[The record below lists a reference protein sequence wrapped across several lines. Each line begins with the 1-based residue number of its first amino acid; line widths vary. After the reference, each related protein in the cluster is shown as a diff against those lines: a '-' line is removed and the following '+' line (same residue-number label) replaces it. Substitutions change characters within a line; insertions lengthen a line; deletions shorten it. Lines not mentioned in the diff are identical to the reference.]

1 MSIIPRGFYLD
12 DIFDD
17 DFDKMIT
24 SNRISSMKCD
34 VYEKD
39 GNYNIDMDIPG
50 FNKDDIK
57 IICED
62 GLLTISAEKKIDNK
76 EEDKDKRFIRR
87 ERVYGKVSR
96 SFTFNDIDE
105 SKIDAEFKD
114 GTLRVI
120 IPKVEKT
127 NSKKYIEI
135 K

>member
-24 SNRISSMKCD
+24 SNRINSMKCD

-50 FNKDDIK
+50 FNKNDIK
-57 IICED
+57 IECED

-105 SKIDAEFKD
+105 SKINAEFKD
-114 GTLRVI
+114 GTLKVI

>member
-1 MSIIPRGFYLD
+1 
-12 DIFDD
+12 
-17 DFDKMIT
+17 
-24 SNRISSMKCD
+24 MKCD

-50 FNKDDIK
+50 FNKNDIK
-57 IICED
+57 IECED

-87 ERVYGKVSR
+87 ERVFGKVSR

-105 SKIDAEFKD
+105 SKINAEFKD
-114 GTLRVI
+114 GTLKVI
-120 IPKVEKT
+120 IPKVEKS

>member
-17 DFDKMIT
+17 DFDKMIP
-24 SNRISSMKCD
+24 SNRINSMKCD

-50 FNKDDIK
+50 FNKNDIK
-57 IICED
+57 IECED

-87 ERVYGKVSR
+87 ERVFGKVSR
-96 SFTFNDIDE
+96 SFTFNAIDE
-105 SKIDAEFKD
+105 SKINAEFKD
-114 GTLRVI
+114 GTLKVI
-120 IPKVEKT
+120 IPKVEKS

>member
-17 DFDKMIT
+17 DFDKMIP
-24 SNRISSMKCD
+24 SNRINSMKCD

-50 FNKDDIK
+50 FNKNDIK
-57 IICED
+57 IECED

-105 SKIDAEFKD
+105 SKINAEFKD
-114 GTLRVI
+114 GTLKVI

>member
-17 DFDKMIT
+17 DFDKMIP

>member
-17 DFDKMIT
+17 DFDKMIP
-24 SNRISSMKCD
+24 SNRINSMKCD

-50 FNKDDIK
+50 FNKNDIK
-57 IICED
+57 IECED

-87 ERVYGKVSR
+87 ERVFGKVSR

-105 SKIDAEFKD
+105 SKINAEFKD
-114 GTLRVI
+114 GTLKVI
-120 IPKVEKT
+120 IPKVEKS

>member
-17 DFDKMIT
+17 DFDKMIP
-24 SNRISSMKCD
+24 SNRINSMKCD

-50 FNKDDIK
+50 FNKNDIK
-57 IICED
+57 IECED

-105 SKIDAEFKD
+105 SNIDAEFKD
-114 GTLRVI
+114 GTLKVI